1 MDKSESYE
9 QALRGKNIPILTL
22 DNKWYK
28 LFKNLAEY
36 PDILELVRNL
46 NDLLKR
52 QGKLNT
58 ETKEIKTLK
67 KKLMSEI
74 VPMVD
79 ELEQSQ
85 DKSLE
90 KKIDDNK
97 RLIEECNEKL
107 ESYQDELMEL
117 PIMIQNANHEL
128 MLATMQ
134 YCYESMQSNT
144 EEIIEIAKWITDIRV
159 ELKNNLVKKQEMELY
174 NHQMYSYMHDIF
186 GAEVINLFDMKYNPL
201 EQHPKKASEAGISQ
215 KDNNDK
221 TIIRE
226 DNK

>member
-1 MDKSESYE
+1 MDKGESYE

-28 LFKNLAEY
+28 LFKNLADY
-36 PDILELVRNL
+36 PDILELVRGL

-58 ETKEIKTLK
+58 ETKEIKSLK
-67 KKLMSEI
+67 KKLMNEI

-85 DKSLE
+85 DKNLE

-107 ESYQDELMEL
+107 DAYQDELMEL
-117 PIMIQNANHEL
+117 PMMIQNANHEL

-201 EQHPKKASEAGISQ
+201 EQHPKKASATGTSQ

-226 DNK
+226 DN

>member
-1 MDKSESYE
+1 MDKGESYE
-9 QALRGKNIPILTL
+9 QALKGKNIPILTL

-28 LFKNLAEY
+28 LFNNLADY
-36 PDILELVRNL
+36 PNILELVRQL

-58 ETKEIKTLK
+58 ETKEIKSLK
-67 KKLMSEI
+67 KKLMNEI

-85 DKSLE
+85 NKGLE
-90 KKIDDNK
+90 KKIDENK

-107 ESYQDELMEL
+107 EAYQDELMEL

-134 YCYESMQSNT
+134 YCYERMQSNT

-201 EQHPKKASEAGISQ
+201 EQHPKKASEANGKQ

-221 TIIRE
+221 TIIRD
-226 DNK
+226 DN

>member
-1 MDKSESYE
+1 MDKGESYE
-9 QALRGKNIPILTL
+9 QALKGKNIPILTL

-28 LFKNLAEY
+28 LFKNLSEY
-36 PDILELVRNL
+36 PEILELVRQL

-58 ETKEIKTLK
+58 ETKSIKALK
-67 KKLMSEI
+67 KKLMGEI

-79 ELEQSQ
+79 ELEQNQ
-85 DKSLE
+85 DNSLE

-107 ESYQDELMEL
+107 DAYQDELMEL
-117 PIMIQNANHEL
+117 PGLIQSANHEL
-128 MLATMQ
+128 MLATMD
-134 YCYESMQSNT
+134 YCYKSMQPNT
-144 EEIIEIAKWITDIRV
+144 DEIIAIAQWITDIRV
-159 ELKNNLVKKQEMELY
+159 ELKENLVKKQEMELY

-201 EQHPKKASEAGISQ
+201 EQHPKKASEVKKNESEE
-215 KDNNDK
+215 K
-221 TIIRE
+221 TIIRD
-226 DNK
+226 DN